1 MSRSLLRA
9 RSARNEVIK
18 KFSMHI
24 VQLIPSLNEGGTE
37 RGVVDLNREFVRR
50 GICNTV
56 ISPIRQ
62 AVFRKAALLQI
73 AGHEKEA
80 EMELQRAITSYPK
93 DITSALMQ
101 MEEDEDARSVLQP
114 LIDRLRATL

>member
-1 MSRSLLRA
+1 
-9 RSARNEVIK
+9 
-18 KFSMHI
+18 
-24 VQLIPSLNEGGTE
+24 
-37 RGVVDLNREFVRR
+37 
-50 GICNTV
+50 
-56 ISPIRQ
+56 
-62 AVFRKAALLQI
+62 VFRKAALLQI

-101 MEEDEDARSVLQP
+101 MEEDEDVRSVLQP